1 VGIPL
6 QLSSLTNSLG
16 ELTFADNCYT
26 FVDFLHKDAWKRHP
40 SYPDNSK
47 RPICII
53 YKTVR
58 IYLAFT
64 DRMEIELQEE
74 EVCDA
79 EWLST
84 EAAMARFTFEDDGI
98 LTRQLLTS
106 LFLHEKFKT

>member
-1 VGIPL
+1 MGIPL